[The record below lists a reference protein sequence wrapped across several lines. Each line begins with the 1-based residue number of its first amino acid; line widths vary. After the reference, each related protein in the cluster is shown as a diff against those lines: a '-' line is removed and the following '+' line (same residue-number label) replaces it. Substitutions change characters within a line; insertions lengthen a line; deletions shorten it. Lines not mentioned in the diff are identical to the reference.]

1 MIKIL
6 NKFDKKYSIDLIGRL
21 KKKKCEIRD

>member
-6 NKFDKKYSIDLIGRL
+6 NKFDKKNSIDLIGRL